1 MNELR
6 RRISEKCRLAIAVG
20 YHWGNLCNLALGN
33 VKSSKSPDLL
43 QGRIFLRGGERLNNN
58 FLRAVFGFLLVLLF
72 MRKGEVLPSL
82 DKTQMRPQRPRSWLA
97 QLCRLRVKVHP
108 ILLRTDAWLC
118 LGLEYMPLLMVIE
131 TLRLILR

>member
-1 MNELR
+1 MNELT

-43 QGRIFLRGGERLNNN
+43 HCKIFLRGGERLNN

-72 MRKGEVLPSL
+72 MRKGDVLPPL
-82 DKTQMRPQRPRSWLA
+82 DKTQMRPQRPCSWLA

-118 LGLEYMPLLMVIE
+118 LGLGYTPLLMVIE